1 MKLPFNSNMK
11 GATDFQTLW
20 AINDAMNRDFGW
32 TDGINNMYTVLAQDF
47 LYKDPTNN
55 VIFLD
60 NHDLARFY
68 SVVNEDMNK
77 YLSSITWLLTCRGI
91 PQWYYTSEF
100 ATTGTTY
107 PNDGLV
113 RLDFPGGWEGDK
125 VNKFTAAGR
134 TEKDEMIYQQVARL
148 ANFRKSSSAL
158 TTGKFMQ
165 FAPEDGIYVYFRYDE
180 KQTVMVVMNTSKEE
194 KILNFPGL

>member
-1 MKLPFNSNMK
+1 
-11 GATDFQTLW
+11 
-20 AINDAMNRDFGW
+20 
-32 TDGINNMYTVLAQDF
+32 LAQDF
-47 LYKDPTNN
+47 LYKDPTTN

-165 FAPEDGIYVYFRYDE
+165 FAPEDGVYFYFRYDD
-180 KQTVMVVMNTSKEE
+180 KQTVMVVMNTSKVE
-194 KILNFPGL
+194 KNIKLARFVERTKGFSQYKNILTKETANLNDFKLGSYKAVAFELLK